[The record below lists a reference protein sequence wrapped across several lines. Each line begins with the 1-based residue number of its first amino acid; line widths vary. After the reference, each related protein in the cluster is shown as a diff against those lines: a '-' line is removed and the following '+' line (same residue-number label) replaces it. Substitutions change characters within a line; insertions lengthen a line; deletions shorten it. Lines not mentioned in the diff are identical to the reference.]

1 MKKIKFDT
9 GLQEIAIGGG
19 VLRFNPQDPN
29 LYARFL
35 EAADKLVAVEQELVS
50 KGEAAGGSQVVVV
63 LREADRKMKDILNWV
78 FGTGNDFDAILG
90 GVNLLAVGA
99 NGQRVVTNLF
109 HALEPVI
116 LDSAK
121 ACANA
126 QADAAVKKAEAR
138 RSR

>member
-9 GLQEIAIGGG
+9 GLQEVAIGGG

-35 EAADKLVAVEQELVS
+35 DAADKLVAVEQEMIS
-50 KGEAAGGSQVVVV
+50 KGETADDSQVVVV

-78 FGTGNDFDAILG
+78 FGAGNDFDAILG
-90 GVNLLAVGA
+90 GVNLLAVGS

-109 HALEPVI
+109 DALEPVI

-121 ACANA
+121 ACAKA
-126 QADAAVKKAEAR
+126 RADAAAAKAEAR

>member
-9 GLQEIAIGGG
+9 GLQEVAIGGG

-35 EAADKLVAVEQELVS
+35 DAADKLVAVEQEMIS
-50 KGEAAGGSQVVVV
+50 KGETADDSQVVVV

-78 FGTGNDFDAILG
+78 FGSGNDFDAILG
-90 GVNLLAVGA
+90 GVNLLAVGS

-109 HALEPVI
+109 DALEPVI

-121 ACANA
+121 ACAKA
-126 QADAAVKKAEAR
+126 RADAAAAKAEAR

>member
-9 GLQEIAIGGG
+9 GLQEVAIGGG

-35 EAADKLVAVEQELVS
+35 DAADKLVAVEQEMIA
-50 KGEAAGGSQVVVV
+50 KGETAKDSQVVSV
-63 LREADRKMKDILNWV
+63 LREADLKMKDILNWV
-78 FGTGNDFDAILG
+78 FGAGNDFDAVLG
-90 GVNLLAVGA
+90 GVNLLAVGS

-109 HALEPVI
+109 DALEPVI

-121 ACANA
+121 ACAKTRV
-126 QADAAVKKAEAR
+126 DAAVAKAEAR

>member
-35 EAADKLVAVEQELVS
+35 EATEKLVAVEQEMVS
-50 KGEAAGGSQVVVV
+50 KGEATDSSQVVVV

-121 ACANA
+121 ACAKT